1 MAQIIEVPNY
11 GQVEFPDDM
20 SDEDIVNAIKKNAM
34 GYKQPENKEP
44 SLTAKAGQFISD
56 ALPKIDKRLSDIKA
70 GGLGIVSGIADI
82 GQTAS
87 IPVNK
92 LLDKVS
98 PLQSGKTRSEDMQ
111 SRIGSVF
118 KDSTDTESGA
128 FKGGELLGN
137 VLSTLPITGAAGN
150 AVGKVNPMLGNAIKS
165 GGMSLGGTTG
175 SKPLDIGVRAAGGGV
190 GGYLA
195 AGSVNPEDA
204 NTGAAIGAAIPGS
217 VALAGGLGSL
227 AGKAVSETL
236 GLTTGAGGAA
246 VSEAF
251 KSGQKGSTEFLDN
264 IRGNSSIDD
273 VVAKA
278 KEGLAKMRL
287 DRQSAYRSGM
297 VDIKNDKSILDFT
310 PIENAVKSVSSMGS
324 FKGVQINKNAS
335 GVVDDV
341 INKVDEWKAL
351 DPAEYHTPEGLD
363 ALKQAIGD
371 IRDTTQPG
379 TAARKA
385 VDSVYNAVKD
395 QITKQAP
402 TYSRVMKDYSTAS
415 KELSN
420 IQSALSL
427 GEKAMPDTS
436 VRKLQSVLRNNAQTN
451 YGNRLNLVDELQRK
465 GEIDLMPALA
475 GQALN
480 SWMPR
485 GMVGAIEKV
494 AVPYSMASN
503 PAMAASIPFTMPRLV
518 GEGAYKLGRL
528 SGKTSGALNAIAGN
542 AGLTG
547 GGALSLPPANY
558 IPLSILATQ
567 RVQQ

>member
-44 SLTAKAGQFISD
+44 SLAAKAGQFISD
-56 ALPKIDKRLSDIKA
+56 ALPKIDKRLADIKA

-98 PLQSGKTRSEDMQ
+98 PLPSGKTRSEDMQ

-118 KDSTDTESGA
+118 KDSADTESGA

-137 VLSTLPITGAAGN
+137 ILSTLPITGAAGN

-175 SKPLDIGVRAAGGGV
+175 SKLLDTGVRAAGGGV

-204 NTGAAIGAAIPGS
+204 NTGAAIGAALPPA
-217 VALAGGLGSL
+217 VKLAGGLGSL

-402 TYSRVMKDYSTAS
+402 TYSRVMKDYSIAS

-528 SGKTSGALNAIAGN
+528 SGKTAGVLNAIAGN
-542 AGLTG
+542 AGLAG

-558 IPLSILATQ
+558 IPLSILAAQ